1 MSCQTTPA
9 KYMNTKQVDCFLQ
22 FYIIIISMFDMS
34 KSSSDTFDGPARPV
48 CKCQNNVRL
57 RGKLPLSRVTPAL
70 RWGFVILTQL
80 ECYKYNILWLSDVT
94 PANSEN
100 LWHWQ
105 NMKGVNKTSARK
117 LRVLSKSPFW
127 HYLAWQR
134 KRYFTALTQFKKCKC
149 YYCHAVCMHFCSIF
163 CPISHYNAIRRH
175 RTK

>member
-1 MSCQTTPA
+1 MGWQG
-9 KYMNTKQVDCFLQ
+9 K
-22 FYIIIISMFDMS
+22 
-34 KSSSDTFDGPARPV
+34 ARPV

-70 RWGFVILTQL
+70 GFVIWTQL

-105 NMKGVNKTSARK
+105 NMKGVNKTSTRK
-117 LRVLSKSPFW
+117 HRVLSKSPFW

-149 YYCHAVCMHFCSIF
+149 NYCHAVCTCIF
-163 CPISHYNAIRRH
+163 AAYSVLFLILALFGATGPSSVLSDIDNIHLREAPPKNVFF
-175 RTK
+175 